1 MTQTTKSLSF
11 LDRFLPLWI
20 AAAMA
25 IGLILG
31 KIAPSLVN
39 WLAEAKIATI
49 SVPIAIGLLV
59 MMYPPLAKVRY
70 DKTGK
75 ILTSRKLMGITVFL
89 NWILGPALMFI
100 LAWIFLSD
108 SPELRTG
115 VIIVGLARC
124 IAMVLVWNDLSCGDT
139 EVAAVLVAVNS
150 LFQICMFGALGWF
163 YLQILPSWLGLET
176 TSATFSFWAIA
187 LSVVVFL
194 GIPLLAGAASRIIGE
209 RTRGRD
215 WYENEYLPK
224 ISPLALA
231 GLLYTIVL
239 LFALQS
245 QQILENPWTVAKVA
259 LPLVIYFLA
268 MFTIALTSAK
278 VAGMNY
284 ATSASI
290 AFTAAGN
297 NFELAIA
304 VAIGTFGPL
313 SQQALA
319 GTIGPLIEVPVLV
332 ALVYVTRWLGP
343 RLFPNDLS
351 VPDKL

>member
-1 MTQTTKSLSF
+1 M
-11 LDRFLPLWI
+11 
-20 AAAMA
+20 
-25 IGLILG
+25 
-31 KIAPSLVN
+31 
-39 WLAEAKIATI
+39 
-49 SVPIAIGLLV
+49 
-59 MMYPPLAKVRY
+59 
-70 DKTGK
+70 
-75 ILTSRKLMGITVFL
+75 
-89 NWILGPALMFI
+89 
-100 LAWIFLSD
+100 
-108 SPELRTG
+108 
-115 VIIVGLARC
+115 
-124 IAMVLVWNDLSCGDT
+124 
-139 EVAAVLVAVNS
+139 
-150 LFQICMFGALGWF
+150 
-163 YLQILPSWLGLET
+163 
-176 TSATFSFWAIA
+176 
-187 LSVVVFL
+187 VFL

-268 MFTIALTSAK
+268 MFAIALTSAK
-278 VAGMNY
+278 AAGMNY

-304 VAIGTFGPL
+304 VAVGTFGPL

-319 GTIGPLIEVPVLV
+319 GTIGHLLKYPYSLHLSTSP
-332 ALVYVTRWLGP
+332 AGSGHAF
-343 RLFPNDLS
+343 FPMTFPYRTNYRKRIL
-351 VPDKL
+351 K